1 MDIKILGPGCKRCA
15 QLEERTTEALGE
27 LGLEASI
34 TKVTDVAEI
43 AGYGVMATPA
53 LVLDGT
59 VVVSGRV
66 PSTSHLRE
74 LLAAT

>member
-15 QLEERTTEALGE
+15 QLEVRTTEALGE
-27 LGLEASI
+27 LGLDASV
-34 TKVTDVAEI
+34 TKVTDVGEI

-53 LVLDGT
+53 LVVDGT

-66 PSTSHLRE
+66 PTTGHLRE
-74 LLAAT
+74 LLTAT

>member
-1 MDIKILGPGCKRCA
+1 MDIKILGAECRRCSL
-15 QLEERTTEALGE
+15 LEERTAEAVGE
-27 LGLEASI
+27 LGLDASI
-34 TKVTDVAEI
+34 TKVTDVGEI
-43 AGYGVMATPA
+43 AGYGVLLTPA

-66 PSTSHLRE
+66 PTIRHLRE

>member
-15 QLEERTTEALGE
+15 TLEERTAEALGE
-27 LGLEASI
+27 LSLDASI
-34 TKVTDVAEI
+34 TKVTDVGEI

-53 LVLDGT
+53 LVVDGT

-66 PSTSHLRE
+66 PTTSRLRE
-74 LLAAT
+74 LLSAT

>member
-15 QLEERTTEALGE
+15 QLEQRTTEALGQ
-27 LGLEASI
+27 LGIDASV
-34 TKVTDVAEI
+34 TKVTDVGEI

-66 PSTSHLRE
+66 PTTRHLRQ
-74 LLAAT
+74 LLSTT